1 MRIDVPC
8 GGLCGIDPGL
18 YHIDSPSLIIGVEE
32 EVVRPVLVAISLYP
46 KPPKH
51 LVPSPDAI
59 AKAFNVSNVM
69 YWSQCPA
76 YIKFLPI
83 LGKCK
88 LI

>member
-59 AKAFNVSNVM
+59 AKAFNVM
-69 YWSQCPA
+69 
-76 YIKFLPI
+76 
-83 LGKCK
+83 
-88 LI
+88 